1 LSVPR
6 RVTLVF
12 AALVALGAV
21 VVIAV
26 PRSEPVDDPTPRT
39 MPKGSIVGRAVRGR
53 LPRDKVV
60 RARVGELVDLTVTS
74 RVPDSAAIDAFGL
87 VDATDRDAP
96 ARFSFLADHPGSFDV
111 TLQLG
116 KRRTVGRVVVTE
128 P

>member
-6 RVTLVF
+6 RVAVVF
-12 AALVALGAV
+12 AALLALGV
-21 VVIAV
+21 VVLIVV
-26 PRSEPVDDPTPRT
+26 PRSEPADDPTPRT
-39 MPKGSIVGRAVRGR
+39 VPKGNDVRDAVRGT

-60 RARVGELVDLTVTS
+60 RAKVGELVDLTVTS

-87 VDATDRDAP
+87 AEATDRDAP
-96 ARFSFLADHPGSFDV
+96 ARFSFLADRQGSFDV

-116 KRRTVGRVVVTE
+116 KEKTVGRVVVSE